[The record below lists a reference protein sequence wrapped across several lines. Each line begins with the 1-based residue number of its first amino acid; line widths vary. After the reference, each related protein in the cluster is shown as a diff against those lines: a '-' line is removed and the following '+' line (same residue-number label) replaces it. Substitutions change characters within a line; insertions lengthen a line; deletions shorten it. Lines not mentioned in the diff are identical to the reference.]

1 MLKRHFYVPHITTE
15 RIVNP
20 LGTRKS
26 IGASTSQNLKD
37 LIVEVLDASKAEE
50 ISVIDLMGLTSLAD
64 YMVVATGAS
73 SRQVAGFVDKIDEK
87 LKETKFDV
95 IRTEGLPTADW
106 VVVDCGDVIVHLFRP
121 EVREFYAIEKMWQI
135 DAPLTKPKTSGA
147 PATQV

>member
-1 MLKRHFYVPHITTE
+1 M
-15 RIVNP
+15 
-20 LGTRKS
+20 GTRKQAGEQTPS
-26 IGASTSQNLKD
+26 HLKD

-50 ISVIDLMGLTSLAD
+50 IEVIDLMGQTSLAD
-64 YMVVATGAS
+64 YMIVASGTS

-87 LKETKFDV
+87 LKGSIFDV

-135 DAPLTKPKTSGA
+135 EAPVTKAKTA
-147 PATQV
+147 RAAATTV

>member
-1 MLKRHFYVPHITTE
+1 
-15 RIVNP
+15 
-20 LGTRKS
+20 LGTRKQS
-26 IGASTSQNLKD
+26 GEQTPTHLKD

-50 ISVIDLMGLTSLAD
+50 IEVIDLMGQTSLAD
-64 YMVVATGAS
+64 YMIVASGTS

-87 LKETKFDV
+87 LKGSIFDV

-135 DAPLTKPKTSGA
+135 DAPVTKAKTARAAST
-147 PATQV
+147 PL

>member
-1 MLKRHFYVPHITTE
+1 M
-15 RIVNP
+15 
-20 LGTRKS
+20 GTRKTK
-26 IGASTSQNLKD
+26 GELTTSDTLKD

-50 ISVIDLMGLTSLAD
+50 ISVINLTGLTSIAD
-64 YMVVATGAS
+64 YMIVASGTS

-87 LKETKFDV
+87 LKGTIFDV

-135 DAPLTKPKTSGA
+135 DAPLSKPKSSGGTA
-147 PATQV
+147 HL